1 MAMEKVHKIDEGA
14 LKGNAERVFDLRTEI
29 KGNLDS
35 KITRL
40 DTKIKAMLKP
50 KEKDRAKVCGR
61 KERERERGA
70 GRERDIER
78 AGAIDKGGREIK
90 GKGKKE
96 GYSRKEIE
104 RNRQSHIWREKQQP

>member
-1 MAMEKVHKIDEGA
+1 
-14 LKGNAERVFDLRTEI
+14 LRTKI

-40 DTKIKAMLKP
+40 ETKIKAMLKP

-61 KERERERGA
+61 KERGA

-78 AGAIDKGGREIK
+78 E
-90 GKGKKE
+90 
-96 GYSRKEIE
+96 
-104 RNRQSHIWREKQQP
+104 Q